1 MKRYT
6 RDTFNLRDRIEGAS
20 KHSII
25 LKGDDG
31 EKIFCSL
38 KVFNQIMNDASIEF
52 IVQTVPAHDAG
63 PHGGYR
69 RYPESKWIC
78 AYLPTRLGFMGM

>member
-20 KHSII
+20 RRCII
-25 LKGDDG
+25 LKGCDG

-38 KVFNQIMNDASIEF
+38 KVFNQIMSDASIEF
-52 IVQTVPAHDAG
+52 IVQTVPAHETMTC
-63 PHGGYR
+63 GYR
-69 RYPESKWIC
+69 KRYDESKWIC